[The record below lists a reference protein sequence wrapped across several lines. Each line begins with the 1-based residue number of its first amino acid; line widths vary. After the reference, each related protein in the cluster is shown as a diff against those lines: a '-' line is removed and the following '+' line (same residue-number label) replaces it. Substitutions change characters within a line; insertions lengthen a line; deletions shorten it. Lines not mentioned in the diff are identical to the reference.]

1 MFQGTYIYEALRMLE
16 WNLLPLHE
24 QQIYRFLVQHALESP
39 RFYVADYKPLNM
51 ETYLA
56 VSRSISISIVAV

>member
-1 MFQGTYIYEALRMLE
+1 MLE